1 MGSTLTTIVGA
12 GLFFIFIC
20 LSGIWLR
27 RQGRPLNVALST
39 VHKLIGV
46 AAGVFLI
53 VTVVEVNQAT
63 SMSTLEWVAVIA
75 TGLCWA
81 GTVATGALL
90 SGKNPPA
97 MNLLSLLHKA
107 IPALTILTTAGSL
120 YLLLT

>member
-1 MGSTLTTIVGA
+1 MSP
-12 GLFFIFIC
+12 
-20 LSGIWLR
+20 SR
-27 RQGRPLNVALST
+27 R

-75 TGLCWA
+75 TGLCW
-81 GTVATGALL
+81 GRHGRYATGALL